1 MSIPKAL
8 LKLSTSLFA
17 VILFL
22 PMAALAQTGTI
33 IGTVTDEN
41 KGQPLPGANLRIEGT
56 SIGTGTNAEGRYS
69 LKSVPEGQHILVVS
83 YLGYQTREIQITI
96 EAGKTTTRNIALADN
111 FVELDGIMVQ
121 GYRGGQASALNQQQ
135 AAGNIKNII
144 SSELMSTFSD
154 HNTAEVLERVPGVS
168 LERDQGEG
176 RYVQIRGTDPNLTSI
191 SINGEMVPSPEGDIR
206 NVALDVI
213 PSGMLSSIEV
223 NKAITPDMDGN
234 AIGGAVNLNT
244 LQATGADPYLNITL
258 GSGYNNQAGFVSPVN
273 GQASASYGQRF
284 GDEQRLGLAVGASYN
299 VANRG
304 TDNNENEWGDEA
316 IELVELRD
324 YNLTRTRA
332 SATANLDYRL
342 QPGSRLYFS
351 GMYNYFADQEYQGGM
366 VVEPDVIER
375 ELKDRFEA
383 QTISNIAA
391 GGEHVLGD
399 NFELNYRASYSYAQE
414 DTGPENVNI
423 YVQEYEDANEEAI
436 EFMSLTGDS
445 RYPRYSVID
454 GSGAPADAGPLSF
467 SNYEQDEFEHTQELT
482 TDQHF
487 TSKVDMKT
495 FYNLGDSEGEF
506 KFGGLYRAKQKTLD
520 AEKNFYSY
528 GGNQT
533 YSDLFGDYKPENFFQ
548 NQYEFGQYLDPFE
561 VRDLFENERTN
572 FEWDA
577 ETTFEDSRAEDYEG
591 YEYTGAAY
599 AMTEISFG
607 DFTTIVGARYE
618 NTATDYTAHEVAFTE
633 EGELIPEAR
642 ELNGEKDFNFFL
654 PMAHLKYTPTEN
666 LNLRLAWTNTFAK
679 PNYFDLA
686 PYQIVNRE
694 DDEIEL
700 GNPDLD
706 PTRATNYDLMAEY
719 YFSSVG
725 IISVGAFYK
734 DISDFRYLRVFEKSS
749 GQYAGYEAEQPVNGG
764 NADVAGIEFN
774 LQQQLTFLP
783 GFASGFGIYA
793 NYTYTWSEAEILG
806 EDDQTVRT
814 IELPGQAQDVANVA
828 LSYEKGGFSGRVSA
842 NYNSAYV
849 DELINTSRYDRY
861 YDEHLQIDISARQ
874 RLSANISLFAELMNI
889 TNEPVRYYH
898 GRPDRPMQQE
908 YYSFWGNAGVKL
920 NF

>member
-1 MSIPKAL
+1 MIK
-8 LKLSTSLFA
+8 KILSTGI
-17 VILFL
+17 VILLCTVAFS
-22 PMAALAQTGTI
+22 AYAQNGSI
-33 IGTVTDEN
+33 RGKVID
-41 KGQPLPGANLRIEGT
+41 KGNSQALPGANIKIANTTNGT
-56 SIGTGTNAEGRYS
+56 AANADGRFTFRNLPSGDYT
-69 LKSVPEGQHILVVS
+69 LVVS
-83 YLGYQTREIQITI
+83 FLGYKTKRIEAEVEAGESTDLEIQMEDSFEQLEGITV
-96 EAGKTTTRNIALADN
+96 T
-111 FVELDGIMVQ
+111 

-135 AAGNIKNII
+135 SAANIKNVV

-154 HNTAEVLERVPGVS
+154 HNTAEVLERIPGVS

-191 SINGEMVPSPEGDIR
+191 SINGETVPSPEGDIR
-206 NVALDVI
+206 HVALDVI

-223 NKAITPDMDGN
+223 DKAITPDMDGN

-244 LQATGADPYLNITL
+244 LQPTGSDPYLDVTL
-258 GSGYNNQAGFVSPVN
+258 GSGFNNQAAFVSPIN
-273 GQASASYGQRF
+273 GQASASFGQRF
-284 GDEQRLGLAVGASYN
+284 GEENRLGVALGASYN
-299 VANRG
+299 VSNRG

-316 IELVELRD
+316 IEVVELKD

-332 SATANLDYRL
+332 SATANLDYRFN
-342 QPGSRLYFS
+342 PESRLYFT

-383 QTISNIAA
+383 QTITNIAA

-399 NFELNYRASYSYAQE
+399 NFEINYKTSYSYAQE
-414 DTGPENVNI
+414 FTGPEYVNI
-423 YVQEYEDANEEAI
+423 YVQEFEDPQTEEAI
-436 EFMSLTGDS
+436 EFMELIGDDK
-445 RYPRYSVID
+445 YPRYEVM
-454 GSGAPADAGPLSF
+454 SGAPAGAGPLQYGS
-467 SNYEQDEFEHTQELT
+467 YEQDEFEHTQELT

-487 TSKVDMKT
+487 TSEVDMKT
-495 FYNLGDSEGEF
+495 FYNLGDHEGEL
-506 KFGGLYRAKQKTLD
+506 KFGGLFRAKQKTLD

-528 GGNQT
+528 GGDQS
-533 YSDLFGDYKPENFFQ
+533 YSDLFGDFKPENFLQ
-548 NQYEFGQYLDPFE
+548 DQYEFGQYLDPFE
-561 VRDLFENERTN
+561 VRDLFENERPN

-599 AMTEISFG
+599 AMTEINFG
-607 DFTTIVGARYE
+607 DFTTILGARYE
-618 NTATDYTAHEVAFTE
+618 NTSTDYTAHEVAFTQS
-633 EGELIPEAR
+633 GELVPEAR
-642 ELNGEKDFNFFL
+642 ELNGEKSFNFFL
-654 PMAHLKYTPTEN
+654 PMAHLKYSPAEN
-666 LNLRLAWTNTFAK
+666 INLRLAWTNTFAK

-706 PTRATNYDLMAEY
+706 PTRSTNYDLMAEY

-734 DISDFRYLRVFEKSS
+734 DIRDFRYLRVFEKSS

-764 NADVAGIEFN
+764 DADVAGIEFN

-828 LSYEKGGFSGRVSA
+828 LSYEKGGFSGRISA
-842 NYNSAYV
+842 NYNGAYV
-849 DELINTSRYDRY
+849 DELINTSKYDRY
-861 YDEHLQIDISARQ
+861 YDEHLQVDISANQ
-874 RLSANISLFAELMNI
+874 RLTSNLSVFLEVMNI

-898 GRPDRPMQQE
+898 GTPDRPMQQE
-908 YYSFWGNAGVKL
+908 YYSFWGNAGIKL
-920 NF
+920 NL